1 MNFAYVLYPDIEPI
15 DLAAIGVL
23 SMGKRVIPEIDYF
36 LVSDNMDPCQFAN
49 GLKVLPDFTF
59 DNCPKADYIIVPGG
73 PGWPVASKNKFLLDY
88 LKEAIN
94 SKIFS
99 LCTGAMILAESGL
112 LNNHTVTTKNQVVP
126 PEISPLTILSE
137 KYESIKVIPAMI
149 VDSGK
154 ILTGGGVSLCID
166 TVLYVLEK
174 NFGKQKV
181 SEISRIMEYSFAR
194 AANHANFPTIVI

>member
-1 MNFAYVLYPDIEPI
+1 MNFAYVLYPNIEPI

-23 SMGKRVIPEIDYF
+23 SMGKRVIPEINYF
-36 LVSDNMDPCQFAN
+36 LVSDTMDPCTFAN

-59 DNCPKADYIIVPGG
+59 ANSPKSDYIIVPGG
-73 PGWPVASKNKFLLDY
+73 PGWPAASKNQTLLDY
-88 LKEAIN
+88 LKESID

-137 KYESIKVIPAMI
+137 KYENINAIPALI
-149 VDSGK
+149 VDSGR

-181 SEISRIMEYSFAR
+181 SEISRIMEYSHAR
-194 AANHANFPTIVI
+194 IANQASFSTVII

>member
-1 MNFAYVLYPDIEPI
+1 MDFAYVLYPNIEPI

-23 SMGKRVIPEIDYF
+23 SMGKRVIPEINYF
-36 LVSDNMDPCQFAN
+36 LVSDTMDPCTFAN

-59 DNCPKADYIIVPGG
+59 ANSPKADYIIVPGG
-73 PGWPVASKNKFLLDY
+73 PGWPAASKNQTLLDY
-88 LKEAIN
+88 LKESID

-112 LNNHTVTTKNQVVP
+112 LKNHTVTTKNQVVP

-137 KYESIKVIPAMI
+137 KYENINAIPALI
-149 VDSGK
+149 VDSGR

-181 SEISRIMEYSFAR
+181 SEISRIMEYSHAR
-194 AANHANFPTIVI
+194 IANQASFSTVII

>member
-1 MNFAYVLYPDIEPI
+1 MDFAYVLYPNIEPI

-23 SMGKRVIPEIDYF
+23 SMGKRVIPEINYF
-36 LVSDNMDPCQFAN
+36 LVSDTMDPCTFAN

-59 DNCPKADYIIVPGG
+59 ANSPKADYIIVPGG
-73 PGWPVASKNKFLLDY
+73 PGWPAASKNQTLLDY
-88 LKEAIN
+88 LKESIE

-137 KYESIKVIPAMI
+137 KYENINAIPALI
-149 VDSGK
+149 VDSGR

-181 SEISRIMEYSFAR
+181 SEISRIMEYSHAR
-194 AANHANFPTIVI
+194 IANQASFSTVII

>member
-1 MNFAYVLYPDIEPI
+1 MNFAYVLYPNIEPI

-23 SMGKRVIPEIDYF
+23 SMGKRVIPEINYF
-36 LVSDNMDPCQFAN
+36 LVSDTMDPCTFAN

-59 DNCPKADYIIVPGG
+59 ANSPKADYIIVPGG
-73 PGWPVASKNKFLLDY
+73 PGWLAASKNQTLLDY
-88 LKEAIN
+88 LKESID

-126 PEISPLTILSE
+126 PEISPLSILSK
-137 KYESIKVIPAMI
+137 KYDNIKAIPAMI
-149 VDSGK
+149 VDSGR

-181 SEISRIMEYSFAR
+181 SEISRIMEYSHAR
-194 AANHANFPTIVI
+194 NANQVNFSTVIV

>member
-1 MNFAYVLYPDIEPI
+1 MNFAYVLYPNIEPI

-23 SMGKRVIPEIDYF
+23 SMGKRVIPEINYF
-36 LVSDNMDPCQFAN
+36 LVSDTMDPCQFAN

-59 DNCPKADYIIVPGG
+59 ANCPKADYIIVPGG
-73 PGWPVASKNKFLLDY
+73 PGWPVASKNQILLDY
-88 LKEAIN
+88 LKESID

-99 LCTGAMILAESGL
+99 LCTGAMILAASGL
-112 LNNHTVTTKNQVVP
+112 LNNHTATTKNQVVP
-126 PEISPLTILSE
+126 PEISPLIILSE
-137 KYESIKVIPAMI
+137 KYESIKAILAMI

-181 SEISRIMEYSFAR
+181 SEISRIMEYSYAR
-194 AANHANFPTIVI
+194 DANQANFSTVIV

>member
-1 MNFAYVLYPDIEPI
+1 MNFAYVLYPNIEPI

-23 SMGKRVIPEIDYF
+23 SMGKRVIPEINYF
-36 LVSDNMDPCQFAN
+36 LVSDTNEPCQFAN

-59 DNCPKADYIIVPGG
+59 GNSPKADYIIVPGG
-73 PGWPVASKNKFLLDY
+73 PGWKDASKNQLLLDY
-88 LKEAIN
+88 LNKSTN

-99 LCTGAMILAESGL
+99 LCTGAMILAASGL
-112 LNNHTVTTKNQVVP
+112 LNHHTVTTKNQVVP
-126 PEISPLTILSE
+126 PENSPLTILSE
-137 KYESIKVIPAMI
+137 NYESIKAIPAMI

-174 NFGKQKV
+174 NFGKHKV
-181 SEISRIMEYSFAR
+181 SEISRIMEYTHAR
-194 AANHANFPTIVI
+194 AANQANLPTVII

>member
-1 MNFAYVLYPDIEPI
+1 MTFAYVLYPNIEPI

-23 SMGKRVIPEIDYF
+23 SMGKRVIPELNYF
-36 LVSDNMDPCQFAN
+36 LVSDTMDPCIFAN

-59 DNCPKADYIIVPGG
+59 ANSAKSDYIIVPGG
-73 PGWPVASKNKFLLDY
+73 PGWPAASKNQTLLDY
-88 LKEAIN
+88 LKESID

-137 KYESIKVIPAMI
+137 KYENINAIPALI
-149 VDSGK
+149 VDSGR

-181 SEISRIMEYSFAR
+181 SEISRIMEYSHAR
-194 AANHANFPTIVI
+194 IANQASFSTVII